1 MSNYFVIRTS
11 DGAIVD
17 SHIWDANATVTLP
30 PMYSASEYIYVK
42 YPSNG
47 AGVNNGWTYKDG
59 EFVAP
64 IPVPVPLPVLP
75 TISSLQAQMQA
86 IQAQLSTIAQTQ

>member
-1 MSNYFVIRTS
+1 MSTYFVIRTS

-17 SHIWDANATVTLP
+17 SHIWDADTIVVMP
-30 PMYSASEYIYVK
+30 PMYSALDYIYVK
-42 YPSNG
+42 NSSNG
-47 AGVNNGWTYKDG
+47 AGVDNGWTYKDG

-64 IPVPVPLPVLP
+64 ILVPVPPPVLP

-86 IQAQLSTIAQTQ
+86 LQEQLSTISQSQ